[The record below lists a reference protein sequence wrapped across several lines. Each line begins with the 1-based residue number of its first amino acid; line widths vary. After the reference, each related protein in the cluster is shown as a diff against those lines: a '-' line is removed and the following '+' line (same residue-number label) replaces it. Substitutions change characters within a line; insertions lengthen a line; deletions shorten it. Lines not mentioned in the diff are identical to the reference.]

1 MGELLERRLSLL
13 IAVINSIM
21 IVPAKS
27 SWTLVHNCILQTKK
41 TVPALEEFK
50 IENLGKAE
58 KMVHL
63 DLLNQSEPEW
73 YQQ

>member
-1 MGELLERRLSLL
+1 
-13 IAVINSIM
+13 M

-63 DLLNQSEPEW
+63 DLLNQKWTRMIPAIKHEV
-73 YQQ
+73 